1 MSKTIQSNNPDI
13 DTFKCKKCGTLWR
26 AQGYFDDINDC
37 RWTYYDKDLCPNLCV
52 NFFGFRLK
60 GKIQKRFI
68 EKSKS

>member
-52 NFFGFRLK
+52 NFF
-60 GKIQKRFI
+60 
-68 EKSKS
+68 